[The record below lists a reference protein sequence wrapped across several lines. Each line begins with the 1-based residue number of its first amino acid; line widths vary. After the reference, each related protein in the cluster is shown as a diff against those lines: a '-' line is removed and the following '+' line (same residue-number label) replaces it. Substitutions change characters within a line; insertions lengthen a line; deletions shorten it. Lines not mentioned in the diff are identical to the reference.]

1 MKIRQYLFFW
11 KKNKL
16 SYLQIK
22 EKLMMLFPK
31 KKQFILQF
39 YLYIAKFCDTNILQ
53 ILQLKCEDFL
63 FLPCYLLYLLFE
75 APDIHYIVY

>member
-16 SYLQIK
+16 RYLQIK

-31 KKQFILQF
+31 KNPIHITVLPLYCKILRHKYF
-39 YLYIAKFCDTNILQ
+39 ADSAT
-53 ILQLKCEDFL
+53 EM
-63 FLPCYLLYLLFE
+63 
-75 APDIHYIVY
+75 